1 MKYKTS
7 HALQFVCFLL
17 VLMSAQCWAQANGS
31 FSGTVSDKTGSVIPG
46 AKVSIH
52 SQGTGIE
59 RTAITDGSGHYTVPL
74 LPVATYKLEVS
85 AANFQTVQQHDIQLQ
100 VDEHR
105 EVNFSLA
112 LASVSEKVEVEAN
125 TEEVAVQTTNP
136 TLGQVINEKQVAQLP
151 LNGRNFVQLATL
163 TPGTT
168 QETNPHSFFN
178 GGGSSEVSTRGSF
191 SLSVGGSR
199 ASSTD
204 WLFDDADNNEL
215 TAGGIAV
222 IPSIDAIQEF
232 KVLTFNYSAQ
242 YGTRAGP
249 TVLITSKSGSNG
261 FHGTAFEFFRNT
273 ALDAKSY
280 FAQTKEKFNL
290 NQFGFSLGGPIR
302 KDKTFFFIDYQATRR
317 RTGEN
322 FFGGFVPTAGMHT
335 GDFSSLA
342 AQLYNPYST
351 HLATVGGV
359 QTAVRDPFMCDGAG
373 NALAV
378 GSDGTQAS
386 GTPCNIIPQALIDP
400 VAQQMINLFPLP
412 NLSGNSGGN
421 YISSPTKKLDEGS
434 FDVRLDH
441 NLTNSDRLFA
451 RFSYDQAT
459 VFLPGGTPGFAE
471 PDPFSSTQNIT
482 NHGRN
487 AAISETHIFSNT
499 SVNEAKFGYDR
510 IFNHINSFGTGSCI
524 GNTLGIPGANLGGV
538 SCGLT
543 ATSIGGGYWGLGD
556 RGFAPFQGGT
566 NVFDISDSFDM
577 IRGKHN
583 IRIGGEIRA
592 NQMNVLTN
600 AFQDGFWVYTNSWSS
615 ATGTIPGTTINAAG
629 FGGGD
634 NMADFMLGLPDLA
647 LHDQTFKGAT
657 TGRRWKLYRP
667 YVQDDW
673 QVNKDL
679 TLNLGLAWAFVT
691 PITESENR
699 QANFD
704 FATGTFLIPGVNSNG
719 AVGIKMD
726 KTAVEPRI
734 GVAWKPFGSA
744 KTAVRAGYGI
754 FHDSSWNQGGQ
765 GLWENPPFFQES
777 AFAAFFPDL
786 CPTASG
792 ACANS
797 FTPTGK
803 TMSQGFPILS
813 QPTDPATF
821 GGNLQSQN
829 LNFKIGRVQQYNVN
843 VERELP
849 GAVVLTVGYAGSRS
863 SHVLIDGINLNVG
876 SPAACG
882 VVSGYTLGC
891 GAGGAAFGAPYPQ
904 YGTIANNGDT
914 GKAHYDSLQIKAETK
929 NIKHGLYA
937 LIGYTHARALD
948 TGFADG
954 IGTST
959 GSTYY
964 PLPGTSK
971 NDWGLS
977 QISVNHSFT
986 GSVIYDLPFGRGRQF
1001 GANWNRVEDAA
1012 LGGWQLNVI
1021 ERIMSG
1027 FPLFMTASSNNSGV
1041 SFASNANRPNQLC
1054 TGQLSDWT
1062 VNKFFDTTCYVDPPQ
1077 GQLGNSSRTPLF
1089 GPGFVNTDLSAV
1101 KFFHFTEQTSMEFRA
1116 EFFNVFNHAQFYVP
1130 VTDVDS
1136 ANFGQITETVN
1147 NPRLIQFALKIHF

>member
-1 MKYKTS
+1 MQRKTLY
-7 HALQFVCFLL
+7 ALAILSFLL
-17 VLMSAQCWAQANGS
+17 IVSSMPVWAQANGS
-31 FSGTVSDKTGSVIPG
+31 FSGTVSDKSGSVIPN

-59 RTAITDGSGHYTVPL
+59 RSATTDSSGHYTVPL
-74 LPVATYKLEVS
+74 LPVAIYNVEVS
-85 AANFQTVQQHDIQLQ
+85 APSFQTVQQNDVKLQ

-105 EVNFSLA
+105 EIDFSMSPA
-112 LASVSEKVEVEAN
+112 TVSEKVEVQAG
-125 TEEVAVQTTNP
+125 TEEIQVQTTNP
-136 TLGQVINEKQVAQLP
+136 TLGQVINEQQVAQLP
-151 LNGRNFVQLATL
+151 LNGRDFVQLATL

-204 WLFDDADNNEL
+204 WLFDDTDNNEL

-249 TVLITSKSGSNG
+249 TVLITSKSGSNA
-261 FHGTAFEFFRNT
+261 FHGTLFEFFRNT
-273 ALDAKSY
+273 ALDSKSY

-290 NQFGFSLGGPIR
+290 NQYGFSLGGPIK
-302 KDKTFFFIDYQATRR
+302 KDRTFFFIDYQGTKR

-322 FFGGFVPTAGMHT
+322 FFGGFVPTAGMHN
-335 GDFSSLA
+335 GDFSSLT

-351 HLATVGGV
+351 HLATVGGAT
-359 QTAVRDPFMCDGAG
+359 TAVRDPFMCDGSG
-373 NALAV
+373 NALPVAAN
-378 GSDGTQAS
+378 GTQS
-386 GTPCNIIPQALIDP
+386 GGTPCNVIPQALIDP
-400 VAQQMINLFPLP
+400 IAQKMINLFPLP
-412 NLSGNSGGN
+412 NLTGSTAGN

-441 NLTNSDRLFA
+441 NLTNSDRLFL

-459 VFLPGGTPGFAE
+459 VFLPGGSPGFAE

-487 AAISETHIFSNT
+487 AEIAETHIFSST

-510 IFNHINSFGTGSCI
+510 IFNHINSFGTGSCV
-524 GNTLGIPGANLGGV
+524 GNTLGIPGSNLGGV
-538 SCGLT
+538 SCGLV

-577 IRGKHN
+577 IRGNHN
-583 IRIGGEIRA
+583 IRIGGEVRA

-600 AFQDGFWVYTNSWSS
+600 AFQDGFWTYTNSWTS
-615 ATGTIPGTTINAAG
+615 ATGTLPGTSVYAAG

-634 NMADFMLGLPDLA
+634 NMADFLLGLPDLA

-667 YVQDDW
+667 YIQDDW
-673 QVNKDL
+673 QVSKNL

-691 PITESENR
+691 PITEVDNR

-704 FATGTFLIPGVNSNG
+704 FANGTFLIPGVNSNG
-719 AVGIKMD
+719 SVGISMD
-726 KTAVEPRI
+726 KTALEPRI
-734 GVAWKPFGSA
+734 GVAWKPFGSG
-744 KTAVRAGYGI
+744 KTAIRAGYGI

-777 AFAAFFPDL
+777 AFSAFFPDL
-786 CPTASG
+786 CPSATG
-792 ACANS
+792 ACAGS

-803 TMSQGFPILS
+803 TMSQGFPILT
-813 QPTDPATF
+813 QPTDPSTF
-821 GGNLQSQN
+821 SGNLQSQN
-829 LNFKIGRVQQYNVN
+829 LDFKLGRVQQYNVN
-843 VERELP
+843 IEHEMP
-849 GAVVLTVGYAGSRS
+849 GNVVVTVGYAGSRS
-863 SHVLIDGINLNVG
+863 SHILVDGMNLNVS

-882 VVSGYTLGC
+882 VVAGYTLGC
-891 GAGGAAFGAPYPQ
+891 GAGGAAFGSPYPQ
-904 YGTIANNGDT
+904 FGTIANANDI

-929 NIKHGLYA
+929 SSKHGLYA

-948 TGFADG
+948 TGFPDG
-954 IGTST
+954 VGTST
-959 GSTYY
+959 GTTYF
-964 PLPGTSK
+964 PLPGTSRD
-971 NDWGLS
+971 DWALS
-977 QISVNHSFT
+977 QISQNHNFT
-986 GSVIYDLPFGRGRQF
+986 GSVIYDLPFGRGREF
-1001 GANWNRVEDAA
+1001 GSNWNRGVDAA
-1012 LGGWQLNVI
+1012 IGGWQLNVI

-1027 FPLFMTASSNNSGV
+1027 FPLFFTASSNNSGV
-1041 SFASNANRPNQLC
+1041 SFASNSNRPNQTC
-1054 TGQLSDWT
+1054 NGQMSSWT
-1062 VNKFFDTTCYVDPPQ
+1062 VNQFFNTSCFSDPAQ
-1077 GQLGNSSRTPLF
+1077 GELGNASRTPLW
-1089 GPGFVNTDLSAV
+1089 GPGFVNTDMSAV
-1101 KFFHFTEQTSMEFRA
+1101 KFFHFTETVNLEFRA
-1116 EFFNVFNHAQFYVP
+1116 EFFNIFNHPQFFSP
-1130 VTDVDS
+1130 GTDVDS
-1136 ANFGQITETVN
+1136 SNFGQITETVN
-1147 NPRLIQFALKIHF
+1147 NPRLIQFAAKIHF